1 MARPKIKKSIKKE
14 ESKAM
19 PEAYV
24 KKHEAAKALRE
35 TKGHPLATMTEANV
49 KFSEMIADIRKKIA
63 MGEDINAKFSEFHQL
78 AVHYAKKGDLLYP
91 LLKVR
96 YEISGPSDLMWTV
109 DDEIRDEL
117 ASLDKD
123 KNHDENWFN
132 RVSAVLT
139 RADEMIYKEANILF
153 PICAVN
159 FTEEEWYGIYED
171 AKDYALVFDIE
182 NVWEEAEAYMQAK
195 RESMSANLNEGEI
208 VMAGGHMTVVQL
220 EAMLNTLP
228 IEITFVDADNM
239 NRYFNEGPKVFKR
252 PGMAIDREVFSC
264 HPPKIET
271 MVRSIIDSFR
281 NGERDSVPVWMDKG
295 GKPFLVTYYAV
306 RDKKK
311 TYLGTVE
318 VVQDMQLAKE
328 HFEKN

>member
-1 MARPKIKKSIKKE
+1 MNKEIDLKQKKV
-14 ESKAM
+14 M
-19 PEAYV
+19 PEAYI
-24 KKHEAAKALRE
+24 KKHEIAKALRE
-35 TKGHPLATMTEANV
+35 TKGHPLATLTEANV
-49 KFSEMIADIRKKIA
+49 KFSEMIAEIRQKIA
-63 MGEDINAKFSEFHQL
+63 TGEEIDAKFSEFRQL

-91 LLKVR
+91 LLKER
-96 YEISGPSDLMWTV
+96 YEISGPSDLMWTD

-117 ASLDKD
+117 TALDKD
-123 KNHDENWFN
+123 KNHDENWRN
-132 RVSAVLT
+132 RVSAVLK
-139 RADEMIYKEANILF
+139 RADDMIYKEDNILF

-182 NVWEEAEAYMQAK
+182 NIWEEAEAYMQTKKEA
-195 RESMSANLNEGEI
+195 MSASLNAGEI
-208 VMAGGHMTVVQL
+208 VMAGGHMTVAQL
-220 EAMLNTLP
+220 EALLNTLP

-239 NRYFNEGPKVFKR
+239 NRYFNEGSKVFKR
-252 PGMAIDREVFSC
+252 PEMAIDREVFFC

-271 MVRSIIDSFR
+271 MVRSIIESFR
-281 NGERDSVPVWMDKG
+281 SSERDCVPVWMEKD

-311 TYLGTVE
+311 SYLGTVE